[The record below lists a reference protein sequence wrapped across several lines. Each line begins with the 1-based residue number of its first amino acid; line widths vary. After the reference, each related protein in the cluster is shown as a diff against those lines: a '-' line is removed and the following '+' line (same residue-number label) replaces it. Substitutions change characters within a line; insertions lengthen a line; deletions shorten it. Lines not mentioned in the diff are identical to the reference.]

1 MATRQLLAEMT
12 HDFTSAGG
20 TPLALESVGGVDAA
34 RRVREGE
41 AFDLVFLA
49 SDAIAKL
56 AASGHVLPAT
66 QVNLVRSQVAVAVKS
81 GATPADIAT
90 AAGVRQ
96 AVLQAPTIGYSTGP
110 SGNALLALFERWEI
124 GGAYNFT
131 EGTNQNDYLVHTKLR
146 FAPWS
151 GRGNS
156 ALAIGGSY
164 QSLNSSPSTTVGQI
178 YFAATYEAQFFG
190 MEADTSIVVGKTFG
204 TGVRDGDVDF
214 SMGFDLNLFPSVF
227 NGYVRWLNELSNYD
241 FLYLN
246 APTAAI
252 ARGAFNTGLR
262 IPVLKNMT
270 NLRFD
275 ITLKMTDALDN
286 ERGFGAGA
294 VFGARF

>member
-1 MATRQLLAEMT
+1 MKKIFICLTAAATISPAFGYASLNVAGQTGLIATPTARINSEGQGGNAVT
-12 HDFTSAGG
+12 GGFTYFNNGR
-20 TPLALESVGGVDAA
+20 TYNVP
-34 RRVREGE
+34 
-41 AFDLVFLA
+41 
-49 SDAIAKL
+49 
-56 AASGHVLPAT
+56 
-66 QVNLVRSQVAVAVKS
+66 QVNV
-81 GATPADIAT
+81 
-90 AAGVRQ
+90 
-96 AVLQAPTIGYSTGP
+96 
-110 SGNALLALFERWEI
+110 ALFERWEI